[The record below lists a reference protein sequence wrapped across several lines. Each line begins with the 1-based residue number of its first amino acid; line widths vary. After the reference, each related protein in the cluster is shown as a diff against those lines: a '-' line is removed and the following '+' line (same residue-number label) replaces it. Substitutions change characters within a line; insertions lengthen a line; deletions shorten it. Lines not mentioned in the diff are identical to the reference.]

1 MTTQTYPEKASF
13 MDHLARRMSWKRLI
27 FWLSL
32 FIFWVMVVFP
42 FFWMI
47 SSSFKTG
54 AEIAA
59 REPVFIPAELRP
71 DAYAEL
77 FDANAE
83 YVEYL
88 WNHIWYRLLGGYS
101 IQYESLTD
109 RFQDFGIN
117 VINSMVVAV
126 PTSLI
131 AVVLSMLG
139 AYAIARLRFRGKEL
153 MLNSILLIY
162 LFPGVLLI
170 IPLFAMLSQI
180 SQWLGLFNVQDNLG
194 VLIFTYLAT
203 TLPVALYMLA
213 NYFRTIPDE
222 IEQAALIDGCTRL
235 GVIWRVTMPLSVPA
249 LVSVG
254 IYTFMIAWNELLYAL
269 VFLNDRTMFTMPIK
283 VNAIF
288 NDPSPRMEV
297 VMAASVVMSVPIMI
311 LFLAMERYLAEGLS
325 AGGVKG

>member
-1 MTTQTYPEKASF
+1 MTWPRF
-13 MDHLARRMSWKRLI
+13 F
-27 FWLSL
+27 FWLGL
-32 FIFWVMVVFP
+32 FIFWVMVIFP
-42 FFWMI
+42 FYWMI

-59 REPVFIPAELRP
+59 REPTFIPSELRP
-71 DAYAEL
+71 DAYLEL
-77 FDANAE
+77 FDPTL
-83 YVEYL
+83 EYL
-88 WNHIWYRLLGGYS
+88 EYNWNHIWYRLLGGYTVE
-101 IQYESLTD
+101 YDTLRD

-117 VINSMVVAV
+117 AINSLVVAV

-131 AVVLSMLG
+131 AVILSMLG
-139 AYAIARLRFRGKEL
+139 AYAIARLKFRGKDF

-170 IPLFAMLSQI
+170 IPLFAMLSQF
-180 SQWLGLFNVQDNLG
+180 SQWLGLFDVQDNLG
-194 VLIFTYLAT
+194 VLIVTYLAT

-249 LVSVG
+249 LISVG
-254 IYTFMIAWNELLYAL
+254 IYTFMIAWNEFLYAL
-269 VFLNDRTMFTMPIK
+269 VFLNDRAMFTMPIK
-283 VNAIF
+283 INAIF
-288 NDPSPRMEV
+288 TDPSPRMEV
-297 VMAASVVMSVPIMI
+297 VMAASVIMSVPVMI